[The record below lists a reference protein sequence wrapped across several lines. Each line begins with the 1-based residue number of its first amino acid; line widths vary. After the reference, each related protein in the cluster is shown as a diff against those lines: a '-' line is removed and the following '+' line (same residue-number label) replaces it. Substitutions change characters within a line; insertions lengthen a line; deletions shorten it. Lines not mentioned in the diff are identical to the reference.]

1 MSLVFVKKVKV
12 FFGSEHPL
20 AAANVICFGISKSC
34 VRIETAKAKSKEILI
49 RDQIPMTKQTA
60 M

>member
-1 MSLVFVKKVKV
+1 MFVKKVKV